1 MQAPLSEGQNWGW
14 TKTVWTNPVKFFVN
28 FFLDFRMVQDVQEEV
43 DQRAGGGLHS
53 GKEQVHHCV
62 EDRELPQRAV
72 EWWLGPGGIL
82 NT

>member
-1 MQAPLSEGQNWGW
+1 
-14 TKTVWTNPVKFFVN
+14 
-28 FFLDFRMVQDVQEEV
+28 MVQDVQEEV

-72 EWWLGPGGIL
+72 EW
-82 NT
+82 